1 MKILIIHGPNLNLLG
16 LWSSKNDSNRLTLDK
31 VNQGIR
37 KYIRGKDIETKIL
50 QSNSED
56 KIVSSIQKNRNKI
69 DGIIIT
75 PGPLQKS
82 GYILN
87 DLLQLLETPFITISY
102 NKNDEV
108 NLLNGLEN
116 FNENNISI
124 SYYNAID
131 LIIENLKNE

>member
-16 LWSSKNDSNRLTLDK
+16 LWSSKNDSKRLTLDK

-37 KYIRGKDIETKIL
+37 KYIRNKDINVKIL
-50 QSNSED
+50 QANSED
-56 KIVSSIQKNRNKI
+56 KIVSYIQKNRNKI
-69 DGIIIT
+69 DGIIIA

-82 GYILN
+82 GYILK

-102 NKNDEV
+102 NKNGKV
-108 NLLNGLEN
+108 SLLKGLEN
-116 FNENNISI
+116 FNEENIST

-131 LIIENLKNE
+131 LIVKKLQK

>member
-37 KYIRGKDIETKIL
+37 KYIRGKDIEIKIL

-87 DLLQLLETPFITISY
+87 DLLQLLEIPFITISY
-102 NKNDEV
+102 NKNDKV
-108 NLLNGLEN
+108 DLLNGIEN
-116 FNENNISI
+116 FNEKNIST
-124 SYYNAID
+124 SFYKAID
-131 LIIENLKNE
+131 LIIKKLKK

>member
-1 MKILIIHGPNLNLLG
+1 MKILIIHGPNLNILG
-16 LWSSKNDSNRLTLDK
+16 LWSSKNDSSRLTLDK

-37 KYIRGKDIETKIL
+37 KYIRDKNIDIKIL

-56 KIVSSIQKNRNKI
+56 KIVSYIQKNRNKI

-87 DLLQLLETPFITISY
+87 DLLELLGTPFITISY
-102 NKNDEV
+102 NKNDKV
-108 NLLNGLEN
+108 NLLNGIEN
-116 FNENNISI
+116 FNEKNISN

-131 LIIENLKNE
+131 LIINKLNK

>member
-16 LWSSKNDSNRLTLDK
+16 LWSSKNDSKRLTLDK

-37 KYIRGKDIETKIL
+37 KYIRNKDINVKIL
-50 QSNSED
+50 QANSED
-56 KIVSSIQKNRNKI
+56 KIVSYIQKNRNKI

-75 PGPLQKS
+75 PGPLQEP

-87 DLLQLLETPFITISY
+87 DLLELLETPFITISY
-102 NKNDEV
+102 NKNGKV
-108 NLLNGLEN
+108 SLLKGLEN
-116 FNENNISI
+116 FNEENIST

-131 LIIENLKNE
+131 LIVKKLQK

>member
-37 KYIRGKDIETKIL
+37 KYIRGKDIEIKIL

-87 DLLQLLETPFITISY
+87 DLLQLLEIPFITISY
-102 NKNDEV
+102 NKNDKV
-108 NLLNGLEN
+108 DLLNGIEN
-116 FNENNISI
+116 FNEKNIST
-124 SYYNAID
+124 SYYKAID
-131 LIIENLKNE
+131 LIIKKLKK

>member
-16 LWSSKNDSNRLTLDK
+16 LWSSKNNSNRLTLDK

-37 KYIRGKDIETKIL
+37 KYIRGKDIEIKIL

-87 DLLQLLETPFITISY
+87 DLLQLLEIPFITISY
-102 NKNDEV
+102 NKNDKV
-108 NLLNGLEN
+108 DLLNGLEN
-116 FNENNISI
+116 FNEKNIST

-131 LIIENLKNE
+131 FIIKKLKK

>member
-37 KYIRGKDIETKIL
+37 KYIRGKDIEIKIL

-87 DLLQLLETPFITISY
+87 DLLELLETPFITISY
-102 NKNDEV
+102 NKNDKV
-108 NLLNGLEN
+108 DLLNGIKN
-116 FNENNISI
+116 FNEKNIST

-131 LIIENLKNE
+131 LIIKKLKK

>member
-16 LWSSKNDSNRLTLDK
+16 LWSSKNNSNRLTLDK

-37 KYIRGKDIETKIL
+37 KYIRGKDIEIKIL

-87 DLLQLLETPFITISY
+87 DLLQLLEIPFITISY
-102 NKNDEV
+102 NKNDKV
-108 NLLNGLEN
+108 DLLNGIEN
-116 FNENNISI
+116 FNEKNIST
-124 SYYNAID
+124 SFYKAID
-131 LIIENLKNE
+131 LIIKKLKK

>member
-37 KYIRGKDIETKIL
+37 KYIRGKNIEIKIL

-87 DLLQLLETPFITISY
+87 DLLQLLEIPFITISY
-102 NKNDEV
+102 TKNDKV
-108 NLLNGLEN
+108 NLLNGIEN
-116 FNENNISI
+116 FHCENIPHPTI
-124 SYYNAID
+124 K
-131 LIIENLKNE
+131 L

>member
-16 LWSSKNDSNRLTLDK
+16 IWSSKNESTRLTLDK

-37 KYIRGKDIETKIL
+37 KYIRDKDIEVKIL

-56 KIVSSIQKNRNKI
+56 KIVSYIQKNRNKI
-69 DGIIIT
+69 DGIIMT

-87 DLLQLLETPFITISY
+87 DLLKLLETPFITISY
-102 NKNDEV
+102 NKNDKV
-108 NLLNGLEN
+108 SLLNGIEN
-116 FNENNISI
+116 FNEDNISI

-131 LIIENLKNE
+131 LIIKKLKK

>member
-37 KYIRGKDIETKIL
+37 KYIRGKNIEIKIL

-87 DLLQLLETPFITISY
+87 DLLQLLEIPFITISY
-102 NKNDEV
+102 NKNDKV
-108 NLLNGLEN
+108 DLLNGIEN
-116 FNENNISI
+116 FNEKNIST
-124 SYYNAID
+124 SFYKAID
-131 LIIENLKNE
+131 LIIKKLKK

>member
-16 LWSSKNDSNRLTLDK
+16 LWSSKHDSKRLTLDK
-31 VNQGIR
+31 INQGIR
-37 KYIRGKDIETKIL
+37 KYIRDKDIDIKIL

-56 KIVSSIQKNRNKI
+56 KIVSYIQKNRNKI
-69 DGIIIT
+69 DGIILT

-102 NKNDEV
+102 NKNDKV
-108 NLLNGLEN
+108 SLLNGLEN
-116 FNENNISI
+116 FNEKNIPT
-124 SYYNAID
+124 SYYKAID
-131 LIIENLKNE
+131 LIIKKLKK

>member
-16 LWSSKNDSNRLTLDK
+16 IWSSKNKSTRLTLDK

-37 KYIRGKDIETKIL
+37 KYIRNKNIDIKIL
-50 QSNSED
+50 QLNSED
-56 KIVSSIQKNRNKI
+56 KIVSCIQKNRNKI

-87 DLLQLLETPFITISY
+87 DLLQLLEIPFITISY
-102 NKNDEV
+102 NKNDKV
-108 NLLNGLEN
+108 DLLNGIEN
-116 FNENNISI
+116 FNEKNIST
-124 SYYNAID
+124 SFYKAID
-131 LIIENLKNE
+131 LIIKKLKK